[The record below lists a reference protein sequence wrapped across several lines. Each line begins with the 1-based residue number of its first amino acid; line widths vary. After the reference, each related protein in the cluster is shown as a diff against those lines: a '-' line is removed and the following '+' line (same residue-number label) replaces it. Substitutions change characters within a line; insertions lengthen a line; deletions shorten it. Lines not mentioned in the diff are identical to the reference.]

1 MPPTDTEYRQNRQTE
16 IRRILDEGLE
26 VSSQG
31 QFVELLRERGIPATQ
46 SSISRDLRDM
56 GVYRYGR
63 YYSLPPSLEIN
74 LIAAERDLEF
84 RISVFLDEIRTAGP
98 HLAVLITRPGGAQTV
113 ALALEGMKWGEVV
126 GTVAGDDTIFVATP
140 GAMEQRR
147 LVERLKKLRSE
158 FER

>member
-1 MPPTDTEYRQNRQTE
+1 MPPTDTEYRQTRQQE
-16 IRRILDEGLE
+16 ILRILNEGIR
-26 VSSQG
+26 VSSQEE
-31 QFVELLRERGIPATQ
+31 FVALLRERGIPATQ
-46 SSISRDLRDM
+46 SSISRDLRAL

-63 YYSLPPSLEIN
+63 YYSLPATLEIDFVE
-74 LIAAERDLEF
+74 AERELEF

-98 HLAVLITRPGGAQTV
+98 HLVVLLTRPGGAQTV

-140 GAMEQRR
+140 GAVEQRR
-147 LVERLKKLRSE
+147 LIERLKKLRSE